1 MQILTHEEL
10 ENLSK
15 STRVIKKFAV
25 VVDVAGLSVKGGK
38 AELFPVGTIYETS
51 GTGTAKAIAK
61 RLFKERGISAEPFGQ
76 KRRAL
81 LAIDLKKAIASGA
94 VYEINADESEAET
107 TEE

>member
-1 MQILTHEEL
+1 MKILTHEEL

-15 STRVIKKFAV
+15 TTRVIKKFAV

-38 AELFPVGTIYETS
+38 AEIIPFGTIYETS
-51 GTGTAKAIAK
+51 GTGTAKAITK
-61 RLFKERGISAEPFGQ
+61 RLFKEKGINAEPFGQ
-76 KRRAL
+76 KRKAL